1 SIMSAQA
8 LAFIT
13 SIAYASAL
21 VSARRGLQYSTPT
34 TVTLVSILM
43 QNLLLWA
50 AVFLT
55 GGVHAVPWQGVLLFT
70 VVGIVQL
77 AVRLLAYTGWSR
89 SDTRAASRFT
99 TSIY

>member
-1 SIMSAQA
+1 MSAQA

-50 AVFLT
+50 AVFLS

-70 VVGIVQL
+70 VVGILQL
-77 AVRLLAYTGWSR
+77 AVRLLAYETVSQLRCESVIKGGGASSR
-89 SDTRAASRFT
+89 A
-99 TSIY
+99 